1 MSSAGNIFFDA
12 GKALVAALDKHE
24 QEGDPSKLLDRT
36 DSEVKHEVATH
47 SLRCTTQ
54 ADQRGWGLPHAR

>member
-24 QEGDPSKLLDRT
+24 RERDPSELLDGT
-36 DSEVKHEVATH
+36 DSEV
-47 SLRCTTQ
+47 
-54 ADQRGWGLPHAR
+54 ARRWACSAVQL